1 METSTTTKPGID
13 DQIKEYLA
21 SLDDVH
27 RQTIEIA
34 KQQLGDAYD
43 TKTSI
48 GFITWKEKKGY

>member
-1 METSTTTKPGID
+1 METSSTSKPSID
-13 DQIKEYLA
+13 KQVKEYLA

-48 GFITWKEKKGY
+48 GFLTWKEKKGY